1 MDQNFTSS
9 YEMCSGG
16 ASAIQPGTWFRP
28 PWPQADLKVGYRS
41 CRKDFGNVQVLGGLG
56 NCPAGRIDAFSR
68 SGCAN
73 RSAKSGGRTRGA
85 RKKRKQTPARNSPRP
100 KKDRTA
106 APP

>member
-16 ASAIQPGTWFRP
+16 ASAIQPGTWFRLP
-28 PWPQADLKVGYRS
+28 PPQADLKVWDRR

-73 RSAKSGGRTRGA
+73 RSAKCGGRTGEA
-85 RKKRKQTPARNSPRP
+85 RKMEQHPADQTRIRREEVSPGS
-100 KKDRTA
+100 
-106 APP
+106 AP